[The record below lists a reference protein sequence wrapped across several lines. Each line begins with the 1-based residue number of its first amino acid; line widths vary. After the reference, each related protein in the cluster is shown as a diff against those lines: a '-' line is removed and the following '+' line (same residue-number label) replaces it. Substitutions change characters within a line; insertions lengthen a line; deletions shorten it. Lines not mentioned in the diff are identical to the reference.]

1 MMEVIQNRRK
11 ELWRMFAEPIK
22 PRSFVL
28 DEKEARIKN
37 ESLKKEEA
45 DPYPTISAFLSDKD
59 DD

>member
-1 MMEVIQNRRK
+1 
-11 ELWRMFAEPIK
+11 LSADCEPIK
-22 PRSFVL
+22 PLSFVL